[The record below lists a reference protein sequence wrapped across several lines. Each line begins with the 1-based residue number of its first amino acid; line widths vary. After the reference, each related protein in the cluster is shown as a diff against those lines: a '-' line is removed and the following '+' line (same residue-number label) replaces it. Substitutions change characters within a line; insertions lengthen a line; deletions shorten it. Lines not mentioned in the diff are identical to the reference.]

1 LYTLSRSPTGFVR
14 VVLAAV
20 ALGCVT
26 ACVACSF
33 LIDKNAIQCVSDADC
48 HVGFYSSCQRGVCV
62 DPSAVGG
69 SGAGACM
76 SPTGCF
82 RCTPEAGTDFLNACT
97 DAGCVSFDNAARLT
111 NLADDG
117 KLKPLP

>member
-1 LYTLSRSPTGFVR
+1 
-14 VVLAAV
+14 VVFAAV

-48 HVGFYSSCQRGVCV
+48 HVGSYSSCEQGVCV
-62 DPSAVGG
+62 EPSAIGG
-69 SGAGACM
+69 ASACI
-76 SPTGCF
+76 SSTGCF
-82 RCTPEAGTDFLNACT
+82 RCAPEAGTDFLNACT
-97 DAGCVSFDNAARLT
+97 DAGCVSFDNASRLT
-111 NLADDG
+111 NLAADG